1 MNRLGKLNTQL
12 FGMTD
17 KIDRAPLQSRSIG
30 RAFSIFR
37 SFLGPNLNRRYSKN
51 KLDTSLGIY
60 TEGYYNTLLKFI
72 GYDLRDAHFNIL
84 TAWDKLTDGQ
94 KQNMYIAI
102 TELAT
107 LGIMTILIMTIG
119 ALAGKADE
127 DNEKRLQALRL
138 MLARTRTEL
147 AALSPLGIFSET
159 TRMFQSPTAILGL
172 VDSLSD
178 VFSGVWFETYDKGD
192 YKGWNKGFIKTL
204 KLVPG
209 NRLLFDFLTIDEK
222 LKWYGLD

>member
-1 MNRLGKLNTQL
+1 
-12 FGMTD
+12 MTD

-60 TEGYYNTLLKFI
+60 TEGYYNTLLKFVW
-72 GYDLRDAHFNIL
+72 YDLKDAHFNIL

-94 KQNMYIAI
+94 KQNMHIAI

-147 AALSPLGIFSET
+147 VALSP
-159 TRMFQSPTAILGL
+159 
-172 VDSLSD
+172 
-178 VFSGVWFETYDKGD
+178 
-192 YKGWNKGFIKTL
+192 
-204 KLVPG
+204 
-209 NRLLFDFLTIDEK
+209 
-222 LKWYGLD
+222 